1 VERHKTRP
9 STLHTTLPG
18 QRKPPIDPIVW
29 QPPPRPAR
37 AHRTESERRFDLEV
51 IGLPGAGPED
61 VAIDADGNVLAGL
74 RDGRILRISPDGHHV
89 DTVADTGGRPLGI
102 EIDPDGELVVCDA
115 RRGVLRV
122 DPDRGRVTSLVNSIA
137 GVPMLFCNNG
147 ALAADG
153 TTYFTDSTTQFGI
166 DHYVG
171 ELFAHSGT
179 GRLFRRT
186 PDGAVDLVLDGLQF
200 ANGVAL
206 APDES
211 WLAVVE
217 TGGYCLD
224 KIWLTGPRAGQRET
238 LVANLPA
245 FPDNISTGS
254 DGLIWVALPSRR
266 DPMLDMLASKPP
278 ILRKAVWAMPRRLLP
293 AEKKTVWVQAY
304 DPDGRLVHDL
314 QTDHPQLYT
323 ITGVR
328 ELDGVVWLGSLTAP
342 AIGRIEL

>member
-1 VERHKTRP
+1 MAKP
-9 STLHTTLPG
+9 S
-18 QRKPPIDPIVW
+18 IDPVVW
-29 QPPPRPAR
+29 SPPKATERARRKHSEQPVA
-37 AHRTESERRFDLEV
+37 LEV

-74 RDGRILRISPDGHHV
+74 RDGRILRISPEGGHI

-115 RRGVLRV
+115 RLGVLRV
-122 DPDRGRVTSLVNSIA
+122 DPRRGTVTPMVTSIT
-137 GVPMLFCNNG
+137 GVPMVFCNNG

-153 TTYFTDSTTQFGI
+153 TTYFTDSSTQFGI
-166 DHYVG
+166 DHYLG
-171 ELFAHSGT
+171 DLIAHSGT

-186 PDGAVDLVLDGLQF
+186 PDGSVDLVLDGLQF

-211 WLAVVE
+211 WIAVAE

-224 KIWLTGPRAGQRET
+224 KIWLTGPRAGRRET
-238 LVANLPA
+238 LVENLPA

-254 DGLIWVALPSRR
+254 DGLIWVALPSPRN
-266 DPMLDMLASKPP
+266 PILDLLHSKPP
-278 ILRKAVWAMPRRLLP
+278 VLRKLMWQLPDALMPK
-293 AEKKTVWVQAY
+293 EQKTVWVQAY
-304 DPDGRLVHDL
+304 DPDGTLVHDL
-314 QTDHPQLYT
+314 QTTHPDLYT

-328 ELDGVVWLGSLTAP
+328 ELDGTVWLGSLTAP
-342 AIGRIEL
+342 SIGRIQL